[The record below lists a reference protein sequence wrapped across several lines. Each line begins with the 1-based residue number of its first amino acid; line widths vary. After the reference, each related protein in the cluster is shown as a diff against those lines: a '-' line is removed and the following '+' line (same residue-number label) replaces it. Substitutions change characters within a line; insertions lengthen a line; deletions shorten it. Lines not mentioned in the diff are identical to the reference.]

1 MIMPSISDVRVV
13 AQDVAVLEGARL
25 AFVGIADQV
34 LLARETAR
42 GMKLHFSP
50 VGKPAPPRPRSA
62 DFFTSAMTSSGVIFS
77 VEDLSC
83 SAS

>member
-1 MIMPSISDVRVV
+1 VRVV
-13 AQDVAVLEGARL
+13 AQDVAVLERAGL
-25 AFVGIADQV
+25 ALVGIAHEV
-34 LLARETAR
+34 LLPGELL

-62 DFFTSAMTSSGVIFS
+62 DFLTSAITASGVIFS
-77 VEDLSC
+77 ATILR